1 VKNSKITKKLKNV
14 DFARII
20 CLEEIMLN
28 TVISRNVKT
37 SDRRVV
43 KKYMAVVMPAT
54 DSLGKKDAC
63 LV

>member
-1 VKNSKITKKLKNV
+1 
-14 DFARII
+14 
-20 CLEEIMLN
+20 MLN